1 MADAQEP
8 WFRYAKT
15 GSENLGHHV
24 GHIYK
29 LTQDYIIYSKAEDEA
44 TLCFDFYPTVEETKR
59 LKPVTIELN
68 KLQARLKV
76 EPNGASY
83 LPLVA
88 NAYTCAF
95 EQSISEAKRI
105 IEDINKQIDTN
116 NMNKESKT
124 PYIITALICFVIAVV
139 CLYLYLK
146 YSTDK
151 SGSINGQY
159 YYIILVVF
167 ALACGILLYG
177 VAKATGKLNGKI
189 LGFEFSLAGPAAV
202 AGLIVIGGFYLP
214 KDKPEITSQTK
225 QLTIRILG
233 EDKIPV
239 KQGEI
244 KLYTDA
250 SNTLLQQID
259 NNGQAIFSG
268 LAAKIVD
275 EKIKL
280 SVTSAGYSQ
289 LVIDTVI
296 KKISTIE
303 LVLSKNG
310 SIVLMGK
317 VRDASEIPV
326 SNAVVKVNNSN
337 DSSLTTTDG
346 TYYLNLRGYK
356 AEDFIT
362 LQIEKKDFEVKT
374 VPLTLNGQS
383 QTLDISLK
391 SAANQTNSVAIEH
404 PFKEFTLTAGQ
415 QHVMNDL
422 RITLTM
428 PVQRIGPGNTVKIRT
443 WRTIARPTSDTALL
457 DPSGS
462 QPGVEIQ
469 VMKINGITP
478 ISITDVGQFKFVLSN
493 SITSGKFISSI
504 QVQMF
509 KN

>member
-1 MADAQEP
+1 MADAPEP
-8 WFRYAKT
+8 WFRNAKT
-15 GSENLGHHV
+15 GTETRGHHV
-24 GHIYK
+24 GQIYK
-29 LTQDYIIYSKAEDEA
+29 LTQDYIIYSQREDKAI
-44 TLCFDFYPTVEETKR
+44 LCFDFYPTAEETRR
-59 LKPVTIELN
+59 LKPVATKLN
-68 KLQARLKV
+68 KLQARLLK
-76 EPNGASY
+76 EADAASY

-88 NAYTCAF
+88 NAYTNAF
-95 EQSISEAKRI
+95 EQNIPEARSIIR
-105 IEDINKQIDTN
+105 DINKQIDTN

-124 PYIITALICFVIAVV
+124 PYIITALICFAIAVV
-139 CLYLYLK
+139 CLYLYLT

-151 SGSINGQY
+151 SGSISEQY

-167 ALACGILLYG
+167 ALACGILLHG
-177 VAKATGKLNGKI
+177 VAKATGKLSGKI
-189 LGFEFSLAGPAAV
+189 LGIEFSLAGAAAI

-214 KDKPEITSQTK
+214 KGKPETTGQTK
-225 QLTIRILG
+225 QFTIRVLD

-244 KLYTDA
+244 KLYTDET
-250 SNTLLQQID
+250 NTLSQQID
-259 NNGQAIFSG
+259 NNGQVIFSG
-268 LAAKIVD
+268 LPAKIAD

-296 KKISTIE
+296 QKFATIE
-303 LVLSKNG
+303 LILSKNG
-310 SIVLMGK
+310 SILLLGK
-317 VRDASEIPV
+317 VRDASEVPV
-326 SNAVVKVNNSN
+326 SNAVVKINNST
-337 DSSLTTTDG
+337 DSSITTTDG
-346 TYYLNLRGYK
+346 TYYLKLKGYK

-362 LQIEKKDFEVKT
+362 LLVTKKDYEAKT
-374 VPLTLNGQS
+374 IPLTLNGQS

-391 SAANQTNSVAIEH
+391 SAAKDPDGVTPEQ

-443 WRTIARPTSDTALL
+443 WRTIARPTSDTAML

-493 SITSGKFISSI
+493 PVTAGKFISSL